1 MSPSKAKRHRR
12 RRQLH
17 HQSHHPSNPKQHK
30 KQLDEE
36 ATATANNVVTQP
48 IFFAVSN
55 SDDELLV
62 SRVMP
67 EVLSGHMD
75 DTSWNSFCD
84 KLDEAVQPLTKM
96 RKKMKKWCFYPLAL
110 FIPLIVIGLVTTA
123 IVAVASRSSSSSS
136 STSSTMGTMNQLLPL
151 LFLIAF
157 LLSIP
162 WAIYMSN
169 YSSRCKKKVNEC
181 LEKVCCDTAKAAC
194 GDGEGESG
202 VSFKAFIEMR
212 YIQVLV
218 TKSDNNNNNT
228 SYDLEKGN
236 VVSYNDD
243 KTETDYDDPA
253 ADDTF
258 DTYSIC
264 SDANTAKSSVY
275 SITPEEFLEAKK
287 WKTAI
292 DEHTNKM
299 YYFNEETK
307 EVTWEHP
314 LGFDVEE
321 NNATDGSSGS
331 RGNNNY
337 RGGSGHGSP
346 DGKTFI
352 DSHGKELE
360 VSSDASAAGMDV
372 GVETSILF
380 RQVSWEI
387 PREEDEVVTQTTTT
401 GTTEENNDTNGKKK
415 KKIGKAKKKFVYGE
429 PAIDG

>member
-1 MSPSKAKRHRR
+1 VGGSSG
-12 RRQLH
+12 
-17 HQSHHPSNPKQHK
+17 
-30 KQLDEE
+30 
-36 ATATANNVVTQP
+36 ATTATVTANNNIVTQP
-48 IFFAVSN
+48 IFFTVSN
-55 SDDELLV
+55 NSNNDEDEVLV
-62 SRVMP
+62 SRSMP

-84 KLDEAVQPLTKM
+84 KLDEAVQPLAKM

-123 IVAVASRSSSSSS
+123 IVAVTSRSRSSSSSS
-136 STSSTMGTMNQLLPL
+136 TTGTVNQLLPL

-181 LEKVCCDTAKAAC
+181 LEKVCCDTAAAL
-194 GDGEGESG
+194 GGGV
-202 VSFKAFIEMR
+202 VSFKALIEMR

-218 TKSDNNNNNT
+218 AKSDST
-228 SYDLEKGN
+228 SYDLEEGN
-236 VVSYNDD
+236 VS
-243 KTETDYDDPA
+243 DYDPA
-253 ADDTF
+253 NDDTF
-258 DTYSIC
+258 DTYSTC
-264 SDANTAKSSVY
+264 SYSTCSANTAKSSVY
-275 SITPEEFLEAKK
+275 SITPEEFTEAKK
-287 WKTAI
+287 WKTAV

-314 LGFDVEE
+314 LGFDMEE
-321 NNATDGSSGS
+321 NNTNNNYGSS
-331 RGNNNY
+331 RGNSNNY
-337 RGGSGHGSP
+337 RCGGGSSP

-360 VSSDASAAGMDV
+360 VSSDASADGMDV

-387 PREEDEVVTQTTTT
+387 PKEEDEVVMNHTTAT
-401 GTTEENNDTNGKKK
+401 GTMEENSGHGKK
-415 KKIGKAKKKFVYGE
+415 KKKFVYGE